1 MAPCL
6 ASQVQLLKGII
17 SRGGGLLA
25 CQGLALLGE
34 IVDRNGQTIFKC
46 LADKFSYFVQLAR
59 PADDIQIWTS
69 LADCLG
75 CSLCHAADYADDPGP
90 AEASL
95 VIVEMAKPAEDLFLG
110 MLAHRAGVDQG
121 DLGVAELVYQ
131 GKALGLELVGNQLG
145 IKFVHLAA
153 GGFDVNGSCH
163 FVYFTPWV
171 WSFKL
176 YRQVSLLQL
185 YRFRRL

>member
-1 MAPCL
+1 MAE
-6 ASQVQLLKGII
+6 II
-17 SRGGGLLA
+17 
-25 CQGLALLGE
+25 
-34 IVDRNGQTIFKC
+34 DRNCGTVFKC

-59 PADDIQIWTS
+59 PADYIQVSTA

-95 VIVEMAKPAEDLFLG
+95 VIVEMAKSAEDLFLG
-110 MLAHRAGVDQG
+110 VLAHRAGVDQG

-131 GKALGLELVGNQLG
+131 AKALGLELVGNQLG
-145 IKFVHLAA
+145 VKLVHLAA

-163 FVYFTPWV
+163 FVQFAVRAWGLGFQSVPSGVVTTTLSFQGALSKFAVFRAAAGV
-171 WSFKL
+171 WAGGW
-176 YRQVSLLQL
+176 RARSLAAML
-185 YRFRRL
+185 